1 MNFTGGQFFFSWRD
15 PKMVYHS
22 DHDYGKVQVSYSSFD
37 LISFLL
43 NYSFDMAIK
52 ATPPISNT
60 HQSLRIIFNLKVWFK
75 LCVQRSNT
83 ACQVDYVLN

>member
-1 MNFTGGQFFFSWRD
+1 
-15 PKMVYHS
+15 MVYHS
-22 DHDYGKVQVSYSSFD
+22 DHGYGKVQVSYSSFD

-43 NYSFDMAIK
+43 NYSFNMAIK

-60 HQSLRIIFNLKVWFK
+60 HQSLPVVLNLKVWFK

-83 ACQVDYVLN
+83 ACQVKCVLN

>member
-1 MNFTGGQFFFSWRD
+1 
-15 PKMVYHS
+15 MVYHS

-60 HQSLRIIFNLKVWFK
+60 HQSLRVILNLKVWFK
-75 LCVQRSNT
+75 LCVQGSNA
-83 ACQVDYVLN
+83 ACQVNFVLN

>member
-1 MNFTGGQFFFSWRD
+1 
-15 PKMVYHS
+15 MVYHS

-60 HQSLRIIFNLKVWFK
+60 RQSLRVILNLNCVCREVTLRVW
-75 LCVQRSNT
+75 
-83 ACQVDYVLN
+83 LNAF